1 MKCHSALKL
10 SGTLPFATW
19 RDLEGTVLNEV
30 SQTGKGKYCMLS
42 LSPKPKKTKLIETQ
56 IRFETARG

>member
-19 RDLEGTVLNEV
+19 RDLEGTVLNAV
-30 SQTGKGKYCMLS
+30 RQTGKGKYCMLS
-42 LSPKPKKTKLIETQ
+42 LSPKPKKPNLIETDQ
-56 IRFETARG
+56 I